1 MSLTTSPYFSCSC
14 SLKELTEFYDFQPL
28 PTLLAKAFL
37 REKIF
42 IDWHGQMTARC
53 VMLWCEPVM

>member
-1 MSLTTSPYFSCSC
+1 V
-14 SLKELTEFYDFQPL
+14 TEFCDFQPL

-37 REKIF
+37 TEKIF

-53 VMLWCEPVM
+53 VMLWCEMVT